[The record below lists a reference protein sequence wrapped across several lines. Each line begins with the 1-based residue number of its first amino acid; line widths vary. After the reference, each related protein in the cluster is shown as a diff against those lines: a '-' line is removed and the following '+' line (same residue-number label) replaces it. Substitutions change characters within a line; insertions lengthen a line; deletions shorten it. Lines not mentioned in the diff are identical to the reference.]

1 MSRDEGMKPRLL
13 LVEDDPISHA
23 FMLAALE
30 ALPARVDSAGSIA
43 QALRAEDRHD
53 LWLIDANLPDG
64 SGAQLLAGLRR
75 LRTRTP
81 TLAHTADP
89 SPDMHR
95 SLLEAGFT
103 AVLVKP
109 LSAADL
115 QSAVRAHLPLLA
127 APAQDWDETAALR
140 ALNGSREHVDTL
152 RRLFLDELPGSVGA
166 VEQSF
171 RAGDQEA
178 LRAVLHKLRA
188 SCGFV
193 GASRLASAA
202 QQLHGAP
209 ASLEALMDFRA
220 AADALRA

>member
-30 ALPARVDSAGSIA
+30 ALPARVDSAASVS

-75 LRTRTP
+75 LQARTP
-81 TLAHTADP
+81 ALAHTADP
-89 SPDMHR
+89 SPDRHR
-95 SLLEAGFT
+95 VLMDAGFA

-115 QSAVRAHLPLLA
+115 QSAVRAHLPA
-127 APAQDWDETAALR
+127 HAGSAGDWDESAALK
-140 ALNGSREHVDTL
+140 ALNGSREHVETL
-152 RRLFLDELPGSVGA
+152 RRLFLEELPGSIDA
-166 VEQSF
+166 VERSF

-193 GASRLASAA
+193 GASRLATAA
-202 QQLHGAP
+202 QQLHQAP

-220 AADALRA
+220 AADGLRG

>member
-1 MSRDEGMKPRLL
+1 MSGDEGMKPRLL

-23 FMLAALE
+23 FMLAALQ
-30 ALPARVDSAGSIA
+30 ALPAQVDSADSVAG
-43 QALRAEDRHD
+43 ALRREDQHD

-75 LRTRTP
+75 LRARTVA
-81 TLAHTADP
+81 LAHTADP
-89 SPDMHR
+89 SADR
-95 SLLEAGFT
+95 RESLLAAGFA

-115 QSAVRAHLPLLA
+115 QAVVRRHLPASA
-127 APAQDWDETAALR
+127 AIPQDWDEAAALK
-140 ALNGSREHVDTL
+140 ALNGNAQHVTTL
-152 RRLFLDELPGSVGA
+152 RQLFLDELPASVGT

-171 RAGDQEA
+171 RNGDQEA

-193 GASRLASAA
+193 GASRLATAA
-202 QQLHGAP
+202 QQLHHAP
-209 ASLEALMDFRA
+209 GSLQALMDFRA
-220 AADALRA
+220 AADALRG

>member
-30 ALPARVDSAGSIA
+30 ALPARVDSAATVA
-43 QALRAEDRHD
+43 QALRGEDRHD

-64 SGAQLLAGLRR
+64 SGTQLLAGLRR
-75 LRTRTP
+75 LHSRTTA
-81 TLAHTADP
+81 LAHTADP
-89 SPDMHR
+89 SPATR
-95 SLLEAGFT
+95 QSLLEAGFS

-109 LSAADL
+109 LSAAEL
-115 QSAVRAHLPLLA
+115 QSTVRSHLPTHA
-127 APAQDWDETAALR
+127 AIARDWDETAALK
-140 ALNGSREHVDTL
+140 ALNGKQEHVATL

-166 VEQSF
+166 IEQSF
-171 RAGDQEA
+171 RDGDQDA

-193 GASRLASAA
+193 GASRLATAA
-202 QQLHGAP
+202 QHLHQSP

-220 AADALRA
+220 AADALQA

>member
-1 MSRDEGMKPRLL
+1 MKPRLL

-30 ALPARVDSAGSIA
+30 ALPARVDSATSIS
-43 QALRAEDRHD
+43 QALRAEESHD

-64 SGAQLLAGLRR
+64 SGARLLAGLRR
-75 LRTRTP
+75 LHPRTP
-81 TLAHTADP
+81 ALAHTADP
-89 SPDMHR
+89 SADMRR
-95 SLLEAGFT
+95 SLLEAGFA

-115 QSAVRAHLPLLA
+115 QSAVHAHLPAHA
-127 APAQDWDETAALR
+127 ARIGDWDETAALK
-140 ALNGSREHVDTL
+140 ALNGSREHVDML
-152 RRLFLDELPGSVGA
+152 RRLFLDELPGSVDA

-193 GASRLASAA
+193 GASRLGAA
-202 QQLHGAP
+202 ARQLQQAP
-209 ASLEALMDFRA
+209 ASLEALMNFRA
-220 AADALRA
+220 AADVLVG

>member
-30 ALPARVDSAGSIA
+30 ALPARVDSATSIS
-43 QALRAEDRHD
+43 QALRAEESHD

-64 SGAQLLAGLRR
+64 SGARLLAGLRR
-75 LRTRTP
+75 LHPRTP
-81 TLAHTADP
+81 ALAHTADP
-89 SPDMHR
+89 SADMRR
-95 SLLEAGFT
+95 SLLEAGFA

-115 QSAVRAHLPLLA
+115 QSAVHAHLPAHA
-127 APAQDWDETAALR
+127 ARIGDWDETAALK
-140 ALNGSREHVDTL
+140 ALNGSREHVDML
-152 RRLFLDELPGSVGA
+152 RRLFLDELPGNVDA

-193 GASRLASAA
+193 GASRLGAA
-202 QQLHGAP
+202 ARQLQQAP

-220 AADALRA
+220 AADVLVG

>member
-30 ALPARVDSAGSIA
+30 ALPARVDSAGSVA
-43 QALRAEDRHD
+43 QALREEDQHS

-75 LRTRTP
+75 LRSRTIA
-81 TLAHTADP
+81 LAHTADP
-89 SPDMHR
+89 SPAMR
-95 SLLEAGFT
+95 QSLLAAGFA

-109 LSAADL
+109 LSAVEL
-115 QSAVRAHLPLLA
+115 QSAVRAHLPGHA
-127 APAQDWDETAALR
+127 AIAQDWDETAALK
-140 ALNGSREHVDTL
+140 ALNGNQEHVTTL
-152 RRLFLDELPGSVGA
+152 RRLFLDELPGSVGT

-193 GASRLASAA
+193 GASRLATAA
-202 QQLHGAP
+202 QHLHQSPG
-209 ASLEALMDFRA
+209 SLEALMDFRA
-220 AADALRA
+220 AADALQA